1 MSEPRG
7 GAGPWSLRAAAAL
20 LGVLAAASGVAQQPP
35 PAEVQSWLQAVDEA
49 RNAFSEVLIRAR
61 ATQREDGKVTGS
73 VDFDIYA
80 KGRERALIV
89 FRGGKN
95 EGRKVLTVGDRMWLI
110 VPGAEN
116 PVPITPNQR
125 LMGGASFG
133 DVARIRFADD
143 FTAKLRPGT
152 EEVLGDACYVLDLT
166 AVSKKAAYPSVVLWL
181 DAAKKLPRKVL
192 FRLPSGR
199 DAREVLFTGFREV
212 RGKMAVSEMEIRDL
226 LGPNQN
232 SVTTLDYLKF
242 EPAKIDD
249 GVFTPEGARAL

>member
-1 MSEPRG
+1 MSEAKKRALPWRG
-7 GAGPWSLRAAAAL
+7 GAAAVLLGLASALSGAAAEP
-20 LGVLAAASGVAQQPP
+20 S
-35 PAEVQSWLQAVDEA
+35 PAEVQSWLRTVDEA
-49 RNAFSEVLIRAR
+49 RSAFSEMLIHAR
-61 ATQREDGKVTGS
+61 ATQREAGKVTGS
-73 VDFDIYA
+73 VTFDIYV
-80 KGRERALIV
+80 KGRDRALIV

-133 DVARIRFADD
+133 DVARIRFAED
-143 FTAKLRPGT
+143 FTARLRPET
-152 EEVLGDACYVLDLT
+152 EKVLGDTCYVLDLN
-166 AVSKKAAYPSVVLWL
+166 AVSKKAPYPSVVLWL
-181 DAAKKLPRKVL
+181 EASKKLPRKLL

-212 RGKMAVSEMEIRDL
+212 QGKMAVSEMEIRDL
-226 LGPNQN
+226 LGAKQN
-232 SVTTLDYLKF
+232 SVTTLDYLDF

-249 GVFTPEGARAL
+249 KVFTPAGARAL

>member
-1 MSEPRG
+1 MSEG
-7 GAGPWSLRAAAAL
+7 EAGARRPGVGSAVLLALCGLL
-20 LGVLAAASGVAQQPP
+20 LGAAGEPS
-35 PAEVQSWLQAVDEA
+35 PAEVQSWLRDVDEA
-49 RNAFSEVLIRAR
+49 RNAFSEVLIEAR
-61 ATQREDGKVTGS
+61 ATQREGGRIVGRL
-73 VDFDIYA
+73 DFDIYV
-80 KGRERALIV
+80 KGRDRALLV
-89 FRGGKN
+89 FHGGKN

-152 EEVLGDACYVLDLT
+152 ETVLGDACYVLDLT

-181 DAAKKLPRKVL
+181 DATKKLPRRLL

-199 DAREVLFTGFREV
+199 EAREVLFTGFREV
-212 RGKMAVSEMEIRDL
+212 RGKTAVSEMEIRDL

-232 SVTTLDYLKF
+232 SVTTLEYLKF
-242 EPAKIDD
+242 EPAKISDD
-249 GVFTPEGARAL
+249 VFTPQGARAL